1 MSKIAR
7 PAAIAA
13 IIGPIQN
20 VAGWLIAGTIASTI
34 HTEIWPG
41 YNGIRQT
48 ISELAS
54 PQSPVLLIMS
64 AFFVLGGVLS
74 LITAIYAT
82 ALALPGRV
90 AIFVGGLCM
99 FGITIFPTPLIGAS
113 TEHRV
118 FAIIS
123 FVLFSAWPLLS
134 MRFSKDAHVLLRP
147 IASLTATVIY
157 TVISLW
163 FLFTWT
169 DPASPITGV
178 LERLLSFIQT
188 GWLSFVVLSVW
199 RAQRKQI

>member
-1 MSKIAR
+1 
-7 PAAIAA
+7 
-13 IIGPIQN
+13 
-20 VAGWLIAGTIASTI
+20 
-34 HTEIWPG
+34 
-41 YNGIRQT
+41 
-48 ISELAS
+48 
-54 PQSPVLLIMS
+54 
-64 AFFVLGGVLS
+64 
-74 LITAIYAT
+74 
-82 ALALPGRV
+82 
-90 AIFVGGLCM
+90 M

-188 GWLSFVVLSVW
+188 AWLSFVVLSVW

>member
-1 MSKIAR
+1 MSNIEK
-7 PAAIAA
+7 PAVVAA

-20 VAGWLIAGTIASTI
+20 ISGWLIAGTIASTI
-34 HTEIWPG
+34 HTSIWPG
-41 YNGIRQT
+41 YDGVRQT

-54 PQSPVLLIMS
+54 PESPVLLIMS

-74 LITAIYAT
+74 LIAGVWAK
-82 ALALPGRV
+82 ALAWPGRI
-90 AIFVGGLCM
+90 AIFIGGVCM
-99 FGITIFPTPLIGAS
+99 FGITIYPTPLIGYS

-134 MRFSKDAHVLLRP
+134 MRFSKTAPLLLRP
-147 IASLTATVIY
+147 LASIIATAVFTAV
-157 TVISLW
+157 SLW

-169 DPASPITGV
+169 DPSAPFTGA

-188 GWLSFVVLSVW
+188 AWLSVVVLSAW
-199 RAQRKQI
+199 REQKH

>member
-147 IASLTATVIY
+147 IASLTATAIY

-188 GWLSFVVLSVW
+188 AWLSFVVLSVW

>member
-74 LITAIYAT
+74 LFTAIYAT

-147 IASLTATVIY
+147 IASLTATAIY

-188 GWLSFVVLSVW
+188 AWLSFVVLSVW

>member
-13 IIGPIQN
+13 VIGPIQN
-20 VAGWLIAGTIASTI
+20 VAGWLIAGIIASTI

-41 YNGIRQT
+41 YDGVRQT

-64 AFFVLGGVLS
+64 AFFLLGGVLS
-74 LITAIYAT
+74 LITGVYAG
-82 ALALPGRV
+82 ALAWPGRI

-99 FGITIFPTPLIGAS
+99 FGITVFPTPLIGYS
-113 TEHRV
+113 VEHRV
-118 FAIIS
+118 FAIVS

-134 MRFSKDAHVLLRP
+134 MRFGKDKHVLLRP
-147 IASLTATVIY
+147 LVSIIATVIY
-157 TVISLW
+157 TVISFW

-169 DPASPITGV
+169 DPTSPYTGV

-188 GWLSFVVLSVW
+188 AWLSFVVLTVW
-199 RAQRKQI
+199 RSQRKLS